1 MGGAAS
7 GLTTVLGGIGGFW
20 VMSVGPTV
28 FVPGATVFTFGSA
41 VFTLGVTVFA
51 LGVAGLALGVTG
63 LALGVTG
70 LALGIAGLALGTGL
84 ALGATV
90 FALGAGLAL
99 GAARCAKHTPVSKP
113 SSIPPTISFLM
124 PFCLRSEGRMSFA
137 KVRMSSESM
146 FDFR

>member
-28 FVPGATVFTFGSA
+28 FVPGATVFTFGS
-41 VFTLGVTVFA
+41 TV
-51 LGVAGLALGVTG
+51 LALGSAV

>member
-28 FVPGATVFTFGSA
+28 FVPGATVFMFGSTVLA
-41 VFTLGVTVFA
+41 LGSAEFT
-51 LGVAGLALGVTG
+51 LGVAGLALG
-63 LALGVTG
+63 TG

-99 GAARCAKHTPVSKP
+99 EAARCAKHTPVSKP

>member
-28 FVPGATVFTFGSA
+28 FVPGATVFTFGSTVLALGSA
-41 VFTLGVTVFA
+41 VFTLGVTVF
-51 LGVAGLALGVTG
+51 
-63 LALGVTG
+63 ALGVTG

-90 FALGAGLAL
+90 FVLGAGLAL